1 MTDTM
6 VDIYNDYVNGAPS
19 STIIERLRNIPV
31 EDIPEVRYDA
41 DGEFY
46 EGGNDDNTV
55 SAVSAVAY
63 ANGDDTRVLDCFLGL
78 ISKVPS
84 LNK

>member
-6 VDIYNDYVNGAPS
+6 VDIYNDYVGGEPS
-19 STIIERLRNIPV
+19 STVIERLRNIPV

-41 DGEFY
+41 DGEFW
-46 EGGNDDNTV
+46 EGGNDENTV

-63 ANGDDTRVLDCFLGL
+63 TNGDDSRVLDCFLDL
-78 ISKVPS
+78 VSKVPS
-84 LNK
+84 LSK